1 MKLRRPAMP
10 LRRPASLLA
19 TWFGVGLLP
28 YAPGTWGS
36 LAALPL
42 AWALGEV
49 GGAWALLAAAAILT
63 AAGLWAC
70 EVYLRRSEIDD
81 PGDIVIDEV
90 AAQLVVLAP
99 VAGEPWLLPVGFVV
113 FRILDIAKPW
123 PASWADRKLGG
134 GVGVMAD
141 DLLAAVYGAAI
152 MAALAPLFAGGS

>member
-1 MKLRRPAMP
+1 MKLRRLPMP
-10 LRRPASLLA
+10 LRHPACLIA

-42 AWALGEV
+42 AWALAAV
-49 GGAWALLAAAAILT
+49 VGAWGMAAAAALLAVI
-63 AAGLWAC
+63 GWWAS
-70 EVYLRRSEIDD
+70 EVYVRRSEIDD

-90 AAQLVVLAP
+90 AAQLLVLAP
-99 VAGEPWLLPVGFVV
+99 VASQPWLFPIGFLV

-134 GVGVMAD
+134 GAGVMAD
-141 DLLAAVYGAAI
+141 DLLAAGYGAAI

>member
-1 MKLRRPAMP
+1 MRLRKPAMP
-10 LRRPASLLA
+10 LRRPACLLA

-28 YAPGTWGS
+28 HAPGTWGS

-42 AWALGEV
+42 AWALAAA
-49 GGAWALLAAAAILT
+49 GGGWALLAGAIAIT
-63 AAGLWAC
+63 AVGWWAS

-90 AAQLVVLAP
+90 AAQLLVLAP
-99 VAGEPWLLPVGFVV
+99 AAHEPWLLPVGFVV

-123 PASWADRKLGG
+123 PASWADRRLGG

-141 DLLAAVYGAAI
+141 DLLAALYGAAI
-152 MAALAPLFAGGS
+152 MAALPPLFAGGS

>member
-1 MKLRRPAMP
+1 MRLRRPAMP

-28 YAPGTWGS
+28 YAPGTWAS

-42 AWALGEV
+42 AWALAEI
-49 GGAWALLAAAAILT
+49 GGGWALAAAAAVLT
-63 AAGLWAC
+63 LVGCWAS
-70 EVYLRRSEIDD
+70 EVYVRRSEIDD

-90 AAQLVVLAP
+90 AAQLLVLAP
-99 VAGEPWLLPVGFVV
+99 VAGEPWLFPVGFLV
-113 FRILDIAKPW
+113 FRILDVAKPW

-141 DLLAAVYGAAI
+141 DLLAAGYGAAI